1 MPKSAVPL
9 MLVLAVVLGL
19 SACEQKPVN
28 SAPPEE
34 ITAPPPAANPQPDV
48 TAEPV
53 ERAAPPVIKPVAL
66 GEFEPGNPV
75 AIAVTGRLAIEDATL
90 KGENGASFTTESVA
104 LVSGGD
110 PYTAGQT
117 YAQIMQ
123 IPADQP
129 VELRRVLEETPPTQ
143 APANAL
149 CGGSRTGYIALAK
162 VEEGGDEI
170 VKLIGL
176 KGTDLPAANATG
188 IELCASTFYIA
199 SKTADT
205 DKEADKDGGK
215 Q

>member
-1 MPKSAVPL
+1 MPL
-9 MLVLAVVLGL
+9 MLVLAAAALGL

-34 ITAPPPAANPQPDV
+34 ITAPAPAANPQPDV

-75 AIAVTGRLAIEDATL
+75 AIAVTGKLTIEDATL

-110 PYTAGQT
+110 PYMEGQT
-117 YAQIMQ
+117 YAQVMQ
-123 IPADQP
+123 IAADQP

-162 VEEGGDEI
+162 VEEGDDGI

-176 KGTDLPAANATG
+176 KGTDLPAANASG

-199 SKTADT
+199 SKAA
-205 DKEADKDGGK
+205 EADKDAGK
-215 Q
+215 DDGKK